1 MDDAVTRVLDIYH
14 KRIDAEAKR
23 TRFRSLDEFLLAV
36 GPAVGSVMNLL
47 IKETEAKAILELGTS
62 YGYSTLWLA
71 EAARAV
77 GGKVFSLDTQ
87 KYKQDYAR
95 EALAQAELAKYVE
108 FKAGD
113 AVEILKTTSR
123 SFDFVLVDLWKDM
136 YVPCLDLFY
145 PKLKPGALIVAD
157 NMIEP
162 VESRADAAIYRSM
175 VRGKPGI
182 QSALLPIGTA
192 SSSAAMR
199 PGFRTT
205 LSDGSAFDGSARAED
220 DLQHP
225 ADVGGQRTLC
235 KGRPN
240 RAASAAAARRGD
252 RDRSRRAADPRH
264 CRSGLYPPRLRRAL
278 HRHPIPPRSL
288 IPEADRAYA
297 AAPAA

>member
-182 QSALLPIGTA
+182 QSALLPIGN
-192 SSSAAMR
+192 
-199 PGFRTT
+199 GIE
-205 LSDGSAFDGSARAED
+205 LSR
-220 DLQHP
+220 
-225 ADVGGQRTLC
+225 
-235 KGRPN
+235 
-240 RAASAAAARRGD
+240 
-252 RDRSRRAADPRH
+252 
-264 CRSGLYPPRLRRAL
+264 
-278 HRHPIPPRSL
+278 
-288 IPEADRAYA
+288 YA
-297 AAPAA
+297 AGLPDYLI